1 MHSNLTTTEQQYD
14 AARCNALDL
23 AEQHFNLLVTGPAP
37 LSLDGSLIGHGL
49 PARDIDLRELRAILL
64 HPATDLS
71 ARDAAWRELVSR
83 SRSDGPAWTI
93 GCVGVAMPGLKQIT
107 ARLLRGLPAAHAED
121 VISSLLTAFVAGL
134 ASIDLERHSIAPRL
148 LWAAKRAAVKT
159 CRQEATCV
167 PVTAETLSM
176 IAPRPVGGHE
186 DLVLADAVRQGV
198 ITAEEAEL
206 IGVTRLEKIPLSVFA
221 RERGEVPRRLY
232 DRRERAEKRLVAAIQ
247 EGKVTA
253 NSAGLDRNPG
263 W

>member
-1 MHSNLTTTEQQYD
+1 MMCEVSPGKWVPIDPSAAKPLPGQATCPGKQKLVYNLGAPMPQTLCEVSPGKWVQDPSSPYNNSGTPPKK
-14 AARCNALDL
+14 CGFGDL
-23 AEQHFNLLVTGPAP
+23 
-37 LSLDGSLIGHGL
+37 
-49 PARDIDLRELRAILL
+49 
-64 HPATDLS
+64 
-71 ARDAAWRELVSR
+71 
-83 SRSDGPAWTI
+83 
-93 GCVGVAMPGLKQIT
+93 GCMAMPGLKQIT
-107 ARLLRGLPAAHAED
+107 ARLLRGLLAAHAED
-121 VISSLLTAFVAGL
+121 VISSILTAFVAGL

-148 LWAAKRAAVKT
+148 LWAAKRTAVKT